1 QREVDSGR
9 VPIEGHE
16 RPTPNQLVLEALML
30 GLRTTDGVDAD
41 RVRGLT
47 GIDMV
52 AANLTTLERLTAA
65 GLVVVDGQWIR
76 PTLEGMAVA
85 DSLAKSLVLTD

>member
-1 QREVDSGR
+1 

-30 GLRTTDGVDAD
+30 GLRTTDGVDVD